1 VVYREDVTTRD
12 AQTRTHRWDEWEV
25 DDLVRAKGG
34 RRVSVVLPARDEEA
48 TIGSIVERIRR
59 ELVDTHPLVDELVVI
74 DSDSTDATA
83 QRAAAA
89 GARVH
94 AAKDIRP
101 DLGPASGKGEAL
113 WKSLFVTDGDLLVF
127 VDSDLTEWGTQF
139 VTGLLGPLLTDDRA
153 ALVKACYHR
162 PLDSQHPAD
171 AEEGGGRVTELVARP
186 LLTLGWPELTGVIQP
201 LAGEW
206 AIRRDLVETLSFP
219 SGYGVE
225 IAVLIDTFA
234 RLGSSAIAQVD
245 LGCRAHRHHGNR
257 ALGAMSLQV
266 MAAVERRR
274 GRRPADEID
283 LHQFSLVTD
292 DIVET
297 VRRVS
302 VVERP
307 PAVTVPGYSAGPA
320 PTGGGR

>member
-1 VVYREDVTTRD
+1 VTTRD
-12 AQTRTHRWDEWEV
+12 AQTRTHRWDEWQVE
-25 DDLVRAKGG
+25 DLVRAKDG
-34 RRVSVVLPARDEEA
+34 RRVSVVLPAKDEEA
-48 TIGSIVERIRR
+48 TIGSIVERIRM
-59 ELVDTHPLVDELVVI
+59 ELVDAQPLVDELVVI

-83 QRAAAA
+83 ERAAAA

-94 AAKDIRP
+94 AARDVRP
-101 DLGPASGKGEAL
+101 DLGPATGKGEAL

-139 VTGLLGPLLTDDRA
+139 VTGLLGPLLTGDRP

-186 LLTLGWPELTGVIQP
+186 LLTLGWPELTGIIQP

-206 AIRRDLVETLSFP
+206 AIRRDLMERLSIP
-219 SGYGVE
+219 TGYGVE
-225 IAVLIDTFA
+225 IAVLIDTLT
-234 RLGSSAIAQVD
+234 RLGPSAIAQVD
-245 LGCRAHRHHGNR
+245 LGCRGHRHHGNR

-266 MAAVERRR
+266 MAAAERRR
-274 GRRPADEID
+274 GPQPAEVID
-283 LHQFSLVTD
+283 LHQFSLITD
-292 DIVET
+292 DIEET

-307 PAVTVPGYSAGPA
+307 PAATVQGYAAGPR

>member
-1 VVYREDVTTRD
+1 MTASG
-12 AQTRTHRWDEWEV
+12 AQTRTHRWDEWHVEG
-25 DDLVRAKGG
+25 LVRAKGN
-34 RRVSVVLPARDEEA
+34 RRVSVVLPARDEES
-48 TIGSIVERIRR
+48 TVGSIVERVRR
-59 ELVDTHPLVDELVVI
+59 DLVEAHPLVDELVVI

-83 QRAAAA
+83 ARAAAA
-89 GARVH
+89 GATVH
-94 AAKDIRP
+94 AARDIRP
-101 DLGPASGKGEAL
+101 DLGAATGKGEAL
-113 WKSLFVTDGDLLVF
+113 WKSLFVTTGDILVF
-127 VDSDLTEWGTQF
+127 IDTDLTEWGTQF

-206 AIRRDLVETLSFP
+206 AVRRDLIETLSIP
-219 SGYGVE
+219 TGYGVE
-225 IAVLIDTFA
+225 IAVLIDTVS
-234 RLGSSAIAQVD
+234 RLGPAGIAQVD

-257 ALGAMSLQV
+257 ALGAMALQV
-266 MAAVERRR
+266 LAAAERRR
-274 GRRPADEID
+274 GVEPPDVVD

-292 DIVET
+292 DIEET

-302 VVERP
+302 VIERP
-307 PAVTVPGYSAGPA
+307 PAATVPGYAAVPGATEAG
-320 PTGGGR
+320 R